1 MTFKRMIGM
10 RRKITYSILRIY
22 VRSTA
27 NILDDMKTLNTAK
40 EAEDTK
46 GVNKVIKQTKEF
58 F

>member
-1 MTFKRMIGM
+1 MIGM

-40 EAEDTK
+40 EAEETK